1 MEQNLILKLE
11 DVQAGQAAND
21 RFQHLTLGLGRA
33 EILAVMSSRA
43 YDLNNLIELLNG
55 TLEASAGRLFL
66 YGREYPLKELK
77 NFHIVFAIRRN
88 TLFDHFT
95 IAQNM
100 FIRGDCSKK
109 KAEQLAKKQLEEF
122 ELDIDLNKNI
132 AELTSGEQKVIEIL
146 RAYNCAPDIV
156 VLYDAM
162 NYVEKRF
169 APRMRSIFEKFREKG
184 KSIIYLTTNL
194 EDALMFS
201 DRICLLGAGKVEAEY
216 STADIRKNPRE
227 LIYLMSGLESGHW
240 DDSEEKLVLE
250 SIIETRDTLTSSYE
264 LKDTLGAL
272 AANISRVLNASSCI
286 IYINDTTNLS
296 MLDSVS
302 SDDELAK
309 NARLVPG
316 CLHEFDGGM
325 RVVRAADAPGEFPRY
340 FVYEP
345 PCHTFLVAPV
355 TIKGQRMGYVQ
366 VSYQG
371 AFSLTEEEKL
381 YLSAFTREVA
391 LAIETSRLLGRSVLL
406 QESHHRIKN
415 NLQVIVNLLYM
426 QRASL
431 KPEQK
436 PAFAPILNDIIYR
449 IKSIALVH
457 EMLSGEE
464 PRNSIINLQ
473 SMVARITRFYSMRDV
488 AIDLDVEPIAIPY
501 NKATSIALIVN
512 ELISNCFKHAFP
524 EDVPDKHLTVSG
536 RRREDSIQLAVQ
548 DNGVGLAPGF
558 DAHSSASLGM
568 QIICI
573 ITKEFEGDI
582 RFTADGGTR
591 AELTLP
597 LNKIFEVWDTGID
610 PA

>member
-340 FVYEP
+340 FVYDP

-415 NLQVIVNLLYM
+415 NLQEMCIRDRRTSRLSSVIIWMVSKM
-426 QRASL
+426 SL
-431 KPEQK
+431 V
-436 PAFAPILNDIIYR
+436 F
-449 IKSIALVH
+449 
-457 EMLSGEE
+457 
-464 PRNSIINLQ
+464 
-473 SMVARITRFYSMRDV
+473 SMRALPPYTWCMASYSSCRVQRTSTPSSLPTASSCAEKAVKSTV
-488 AIDLDVEPIAIPY
+488 ACEMS
-501 NKATSIALIVN
+501 TSMIMA
-512 ELISNCFKHAFP
+512 K
-524 EDVPDKHLTVSG
+524 VP
-536 RRREDSIQLAVQ
+536 RRMRWVT
-548 DNGVGLAPGF
+548 
-558 DAHSSASLGM
+558 SS
-568 QIICI
+568 
-573 ITKEFEGDI
+573 T
-582 RFTADGGTR
+582 
-591 AELTLP
+591 LTLAAAQAVHTLARMPTASWPMTVITASILP
-597 LNKIFEVWDTGID
+597 LLLVL
-610 PA
+610 